1 MYLEDEKSG
10 AKKHRVLPP
19 FEGGKLKVQTEAEKV
34 QAEMKKVQ
42 GENIKVQAETKKV
55 QGESIKVQAET
66 KKVQTE
72 NIKFQAEMKKF
83 QARNTKVQAETKK
96 VQAETGNFIAFDF
109 STKTFK
115 KDTLVIKKLTIKK
128 HHFGKTSKTKSKPLE

>member
-55 QGESIKVQAET
+55 Q
-66 KKVQTE
+66 
-72 NIKFQAEMKKF
+72 
-83 QARNTKVQAETKK
+83 
-96 VQAETGNFIAFDF
+96 AETGNFIAFDF